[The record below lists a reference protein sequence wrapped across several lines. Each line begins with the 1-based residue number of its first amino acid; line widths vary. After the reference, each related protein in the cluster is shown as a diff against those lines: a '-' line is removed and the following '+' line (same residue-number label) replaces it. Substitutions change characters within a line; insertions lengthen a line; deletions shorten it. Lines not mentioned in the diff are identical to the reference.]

1 MTLKG
6 EGEVYL
12 EKMVALMGF
21 MNYQLV
27 PLSLTVT
34 ILSI

>member
-12 EKMVALMGF
+12 EKMVCFMGF

-27 PLSLTVT
+27 LLALTVT
-34 ILSI
+34 I